1 MLDFCRE
8 MWYNTGMKSD
18 NNLKTR
24 NTEMVTISR
33 AEYEQLQAQG
43 ERIAELE
50 QQLENLLEAIRLA
63 QKKRFGASSE
73 RLPEEALEQL
83 SFLFNEPELCADEES
98 KAEEETVETVPS
110 YQRRK
115 KNGYTLD
122 HLPENIPVEVIE
134 HHLNE
139 EERACPVC
147 GEQMEE
153 IGTEVRRRVKIIP
166 AQVII
171 QEDRYYSYACQKCS
185 KEAIETPVVKANAA
199 NLFLPGSFATPEA
212 KAANDKGRKFFAD
225 MHRKDLH
232 DDAEWMA
239 KQVYLNVGNFLLGV
253 AALGLDA
260 VPIEGFDAA
269 ILDAEFGLKE
279 KGYTSLVVVP
289 VGHHSVEDFNAT
301 LPKSRLPQNITLT
314 EV

>member
-1 MLDFCRE
+1 MDTPLTLSHAVNMAGLIQATAHWLLTERPFKHQEKDYLLYKFNRFQACRYGLE
-8 MWYNTGMKSD
+8 GVITDPHTGD
-18 NNLKTR
+18 RRPL
-24 NTEMVTISR
+24 TEDTLR
-33 AEYEQLQAQG
+33 
-43 ERIAELE
+43 
-50 QQLENLLEAIRLA
+50 LLEKIAPSANKI
-63 QKKRFGASSE
+63 GASSAI
-73 RLPEEALEQL
+73 EALHRQVV
-83 SFLFNEPELCADEES
+83 S
-98 KAEEETVETVPS
+98 
-110 YQRRK
+110 
-115 KNGYTLD
+115 G
-122 HLPENIPVEVIE
+122 
-134 HHLNE
+134 LNE
-139 EERACPVC
+139 
-147 GEQMEE
+147 
-153 IGTEVRRRVKIIP
+153 
-166 AQVII
+166 AQLMRDFVA
-171 QEDRYYSYACQKCS
+171 DGR
-185 KEAIETPVVKANAA
+185 
-199 NLFLPGSFATPEA
+199 FATPEA